1 MNKIR
6 LTCHQCEVNV
16 KGKSGYRGLGTVE
29 KLSRILVVQRR
40 KVLMVM
46 WLNGPHAEHVGDLHV
61 GDLHVGGLHVGG
73 LHVVCE
79 RGGSV

>member
-16 KGKSGYRGLGTVE
+16 KEKSGYRRLGTVE
-29 KLSRILVVQRR
+29 KLSRTLVVQRR

-61 GDLHVGGLHVGG
+61 GG